1 MRIKLSIYTFFILFL
16 ISLNNILSAKVNT
29 KIILKIENEI
39 ITGYEVKNKI
49 LTSLMLDGLVVS
61 QENINNRKKQ
71 ALNSLIQHKLKK
83 IELSKFDFI
92 VDENQKNSYLLSI
105 SPNGIEALKN
115 KFKKNN
121 LDFNFFIEE
130 LETQFMWQKLIYTIF
145 ANKIEI
151 NEESINKEIEN
162 ILKNKSQI
170 VEFKISEIEIFRND
184 NNTDNQN
191 KLALMQSIKNDGFG
205 LAASKYSIS
214 SSSSKKGDLGW
225 INSKSLSDEIYSAIK
240 NLKIG
245 EVTEPITTQEGF
257 LFLKLTD
264 KKISKSNDM
273 NRAELKKNL
282 INQRKNKLFDL
293 YSSSHL
299 SKLKNT
305 SFIQYK

>member
-115 KFKKNN
+115 EFKKNN

-130 LETQFMWQKLIYTIF
+130 LETQFMWQKPIYTIF

>member
-115 KFKKNN
+115 EFKKNN